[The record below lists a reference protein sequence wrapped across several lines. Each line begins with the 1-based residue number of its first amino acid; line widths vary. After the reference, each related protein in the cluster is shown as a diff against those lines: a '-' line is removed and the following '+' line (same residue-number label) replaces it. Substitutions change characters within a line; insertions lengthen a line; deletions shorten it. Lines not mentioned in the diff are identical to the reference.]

1 MKALALSRL
10 PEIMDEHP
18 CYRFLFLTLTVKN
31 CDMTDLPSTMKAM
44 SEAWARFRKREIF
57 HDVKGWFRTTEFT
70 RGQDG
75 VSVHPH
81 YHIILHVPSSY
92 FSGGRYV
99 KHAEWRQAWQEAMR
113 IDYAPMVNIK
123 AVRKGYEDG
132 TIKEVMK
139 YTTSIKAD
147 VLEDMLKANDDW
159 YVRLF
164 EQLRGMKLCTSSGTL
179 KGLASH
185 SRGQDAEQDMDKDDL
200 VHVGEGVKGEIVDDR
215 EAIDFSWR
223 PQDMKYKRRKD
234 K

>member
-1 MKALALSRL
+1 MRL
-10 PEIMDEHP
+10 
-18 CYRFLFLTLTVKN
+18 
-31 CDMTDLPSTMKAM
+31 
-44 SEAWARFRKREIF
+44 
-57 HDVKGWFRTTEFT
+57 
-70 RGQDG
+70 
-75 VSVHPH
+75 
-81 YHIILHVPSSY
+81 
-92 FSGGRYV
+92 
-99 KHAEWRQAWQEAMR
+99 
-113 IDYAPMVNIK
+113 DYDPFVNIK
-123 AVRKGYEDG
+123 AVKKGYEDG

-200 VHVGEGVKGEIVDDR
+200 IHVGEGIKGEMVDDR
-215 EAIDFSWR
+215 ESIDFTWR
-223 PQDMKYKRRKD
+223 PDSQKYKRRKD